1 MKNLFCQLDEPS
13 RRDFI
18 TSAARAFL
26 GVSLVPVG
34 GAATALAAPGDA
46 RGKAKAKSI
55 IYLFMQGGMSHVDT
69 FDTKPDRKDIQ
80 GPTET
85 ISTKADGVRLS
96 GYLPMLGQHAPKF
109 AIIRSMS
116 HTQGAHEEGMHKV
129 RTGYE
134 KQPGLTYP
142 ALGSW
147 IARLSG
153 REMRDGLPPYLHVGG
168 LGGHPGSGFLEAKF
182 GPVPIEDPNAG
193 LRNTRLVRGESLS
206 GIGKRIALANQLDSA
221 FMTKYGTE
229 EVRAYSDLYNDAAK
243 LIESKALDA
252 FDLRKEPNTTRDAYG
267 QDGFGQGVLLAR
279 RLVENGAQF
288 VEVDLG
294 GWDTHTNNHTAVQGR
309 AALLD
314 RALSTLLADLDQR
327 GLLATT
333 LVAVVS
339 EFGRSPELD
348 SSAGRNHHPIAFSTV
363 LAGGGVR
370 GGQVYGATDATG
382 REVIKD
388 KVSVH
393 DFNATIAHLMG
404 VSANT
409 PVTVPGGRALTLAGA
424 DTSPSRGK
432 PIAALI

>member
-1 MKNLFCQLDEPS
+1 MQSLLRKLDEPS

-26 GVSLVPVG
+26 GVSLMPVG
-34 GAATALAAPGDA
+34 GAATALSAPAEA
-46 RGKAKAKSI
+46 RSKAKAKSI

-69 FDTKPDRKDIQ
+69 FDTKPGAPGQ

-85 ISTKADGVRLS
+85 IPTNADGIRIS
-96 GYLPMLGQHAPKF
+96 GYLPLLAGHGKKM

-116 HTQGAHEEGMHKV
+116 HTQGAHEQGVHKM

-134 KQPGLTYP
+134 RQPGLTYP

-153 REMRDGLPPYLHVGG
+153 REMRDGLPPYLHLGG
-168 LGGHPGSGFLEAKF
+168 LDNHPGSGFLDARY
-182 GPVPIEDPNAG
+182 GPVPVADPNAG
-193 LRNTRLVRGESLS
+193 LRNTRLVRGETRA
-206 GIGKRIALANQLDSA
+206 GIGRRIALANQLDAA
-221 FMTKYGTE
+221 FVARYGTE
-229 EVRAYSDLYNDAAK
+229 ETKAYADLYADAAR
-243 LIESKALDA
+243 LIESKALEA
-252 FDLRKEPNTTRDAYG
+252 FDLRKEPDATRYAYG
-267 QDGFGQGVLLAR
+267 QDGFGQGALLAR

-294 GWDTHTNNHTAVQGR
+294 GWDTHTNNHQAVSAR
-309 AALLD
+309 AAVLD
-314 RALSTLLADLDQR
+314 RTLSALLADLESR
-327 GLLATT
+327 GLLEST
-333 LVAVVS
+333 LVALVS

-348 SSAGRNHHPIAFSTV
+348 SNAGRNHHPIAFSTV

-370 GGQVYGATDATG
+370 GGQVYGKTDETG
-382 REVIKD
+382 QEVTED

-404 VSANT
+404 INSAA
-409 PVTVPGGRALTLAGA
+409 PIIAGGGRELTLAGPR
-424 DTSPSRGK
+424 TSPTRGQ
-432 PIAALI
+432 PIQALL